1 MSDEAIRR
9 VLMSDLSTKELEG
22 IFGEGNTR
30 KPYSDIRNFMEK
42 NDFEHRQ
49 FSGYVSVE
57 PKTKANIRN
66 RKGGK
71 EN

>member
-9 VLMSDLSTKELEG
+9 VLMFDLSTKELEG

-42 NDFEHRQ
+42 MASRTDSIQRMYQ
-49 FSGYVSVE
+49 
-57 PKTKANIRN
+57 
-66 RKGGK
+66 
-71 EN
+71 

>member
-9 VLMSDLSTKELEG
+9 VLMFDLSTKELEG

-42 NDFEHRQ
+42 N
-49 FSGYVSVE
+49 
-57 PKTKANIRN
+57 
-66 RKGGK
+66 
-71 EN
+71 

>member
-42 NDFEHRQ
+42 MIL
-49 FSGYVSVE
+49 
-57 PKTKANIRN
+57 NIGN
-66 RKGGK
+66 SQAMCQ
-71 EN
+71 

>member
-9 VLMSDLSTKELEG
+9 VLMFDLSTKELED

-42 NDFEHRQ
+42 NVFEQ
-49 FSGYVSVE
+49 MFL
-57 PKTKANIRN
+57 NIGN
-66 RKGGK
+66 FQAMCQ
-71 EN
+71 